1 MTKDK
6 KAKSNSSDSNGKK
19 DELSKKKPL
28 ILKTLK

>member
-19 DELSKKKPL
+19 DELSKNKIVVKS
-28 ILKTLK
+28 II